1 MGKRPNSRV
10 NLDRAIQRIFGRNV
24 VFLEIRDLM
33 ANVIVGQFLPHGVV
47 KGGSAL
53 KLRYGKA
60 HTRVTTDLDAAYSE
74 NLEMFISELEQSLSK
89 GWEGFTGTVIRRG
102 PAKPAGVDPAYVMQP
117 YSVKLA
123 YNTQPWCTVELEVS
137 YNEIGDADEA
147 DFDLSPDVSDIF
159 TKLGFPEPGKIPLM
173 PLAYQVAQKLHGA
186 SEPGS
191 KRAHDLVDLQLIVRN
206 SPMDYAKLRTIC
218 IRLFAYR
225 RKQSWPPT
233 VSVGENWSERYDAEK
248 LDLPVLPTVD
258 EAARW
263 ANELI
268 AKIDSST

>member
-1 MGKRPNSRV
+1 MTWESVRTAGSTST
-10 NLDRAIQRIFGRNV
+10 
-24 VFLEIRDLM
+24 
-33 ANVIVGQFLPHGVV
+33 GQFSVSSV
-47 KGGSAL
+47 ETWCFWK
-53 KLRYGKA
+53 Y
-60 HTRVTTDLDAAYSE
+60 
-74 NLEMFISELEQSLSK
+74 
-89 GWEGFTGTVIRRG
+89 
-102 PAKPAGVDPAYVMQP
+102 DPAYVMQP

-173 PLAYQVAQKLHGA
+173 PLAYQVAKKLHGA

-206 SPMDYAKLRTIC
+206 SPIDYAKLRTIC
-218 IRLFAYR
+218 VRLFAYR
-225 RKQSWPPT
+225 QKQSWPPT

-258 EAARW
+258 EAVRW